1 MIKLE
6 RQPTEDKMNHPVF
19 LAADIGA
26 TKTNICLY
34 TFPGRLVA
42 NSPLVQF
49 RTADF
54 SGIEALIPNFLS
66 GRKVD
71 LSFCVFG
78 VPGPVYNGRAQ
89 ITNLPWVLDE
99 KKIQRDLNLTTVR
112 LVNDLEAT
120 AYALPELKSK
130 DIFTL
135 SAGKK
140 ESKGNKAIIAP
151 GSGLGESF
159 LIWDGVTYNS
169 FASEGGHGDFA
180 PNSKIECDLFA
191 YLQKK
196 YGHVSYERVCSGQ
209 GIYNIYRF
217 FKDQKYEKEPIWL
230 TKEFESAGK
239 DPVPV
244 IIKTALNTGKQ
255 CRICVKTITLF
266 AAILGAEAG
275 NLGLRMLTRGGV
287 YLGGGLP
294 ERVLSFL
301 KEKAFLQAFYHKGRM
316 SSLIKEIPLHVITT
330 PKAGLIGA
338 AHYGVAHF
346 LPDCQKDKFT
356 VVKAVPEVT

>member
-1 MIKLE
+1 
-6 RQPTEDKMNHPVF
+6 MNHPVF

-42 NSPLVQF
+42 YSPPVQF

-54 SGIEALIPNFLS
+54 SGIEALVAQFLGS
-66 GRKVD
+66 RKLD
-71 LSFCVFG
+71 LCFCVLG
-78 VPGPVYNGRAQ
+78 VPGPVDNGRAH

-99 KKIQRDLNLTTVR
+99 KKIQSELNLRTVR
-112 LVNDLEAT
+112 IVNDLEAT
-120 AYALPELKSK
+120 AYALTELKFK

-140 ESKGNKAIIAP
+140 KGKGNKAILAP

-159 LIWDGVTYNS
+159 LTWDGATYAS

-180 PNSKIECDLFA
+180 PNSKIECDLFE

-217 FKDQKYEKEPIWL
+217 LKDQNHEKEPAWL
-230 TKEFESAGK
+230 TKEFKSAGT
-239 DPVPV
+239 DPVPL
-244 IIKTALNTGKQ
+244 IIETALNTERE
-255 CRICVKTITLF
+255 CLICVKTIMIF
-266 AAILGAEAG
+266 SVILGAEAG
-275 NLGLRMLTRGGV
+275 NLGLRVLAKSGV
-287 YLGGGLP
+287 YLGGGLSAK
-294 ERVLSFL
+294 VLPFL
-301 KEKAFLQAFYHKGRM
+301 KEKAFVQAYYQKGRM
-316 SSLIKEIPLHVITT
+316 SGLIKEIPLHVITIPT
-330 PKAGLIGA
+330 AGLIGA
-338 AHYGVAHF
+338 ALYGVVHY
-346 LPDCQKDKFT
+346 LSDCQKGKSGN
-356 VVKAVPEVT
+356 V